1 MSLQP
6 RWYQSEANDA
16 VWKYMA
22 AKSGNPVVVLPTG
35 AGKSLLIALL
45 IRQALEFGGRV
56 IVLAHRKELLQ
67 QNADEI
73 RGLIPGV
80 DVGIYS
86 AGLKSREI
94 HNAVVVAGIQSVF
107 RKAEDLGRRHLILVD
122 EAHLISDLEESMYG
136 QFLAAMK
143 ANEGLRIVGL
153 TATAFRTGT
162 GPICGPERIFQ
173 RVVFEAKTAQ
183 LIAEGFLCPITNKV
197 AEAEVNTD
205 KVGLRGGEFVESEM
219 QAAFDVDEKVQAACA
234 EILDKTQERHS
245 ILVFASGI
253 HHAEQIA
260 ELLPGSAVV
269 TGETLPIERAE
280 TLRRFVA
287 GELRFLVNVDVL
299 STGFNARCV
308 DAIAILRATMSPG
321 LFCQMVGRGLRLHE
335 SKANCIAEGQRV
347 LTDHGLVEIQN
358 ITEAMKIWDGI
369 EFVSHCGIVLRGEM
383 PVISYAG
390 LIATEDHNVWTKEGW
405 KKTGECSIK
414 QIPIAVTGMDRKGI
428 KLSDGYFRDSY
439 SCWREEQA
447 VFNDHVQRVWEKR
460 KEGSGHNKVKNG
472 WMQKVWKKTQLSKA
486 LFRCSKMAADAMY
499 IRKGKVHKPQQ
510 QLMEKLWRAWNN
522 IRIRFSKF
530 NGCLPDEK
538 LFDHTG
544 SGDRPNQQR
553 SRLCAG
559 EYSSCERKSKCEQQ
573 ERQRRNEKNAQ
584 VQNDVSTCELRG
596 QHFSTPTNDHDV
608 CGGNCKIQQKVMQAK
623 RRVWDIVN
631 CGPRNRFTCEGLL
644 VSNCT
649 LLDFGGNIAR
659 HGSIDDE
666 NFGRS
671 EGKGR
676 AGVAAENGRGKRCP
690 SCELD
695 VSPSTVVCPECNFIF
710 PRERELK
717 HDITAD
723 ETSQLTGATPPE
735 EWEVRDVV
743 VRVHTKKDDSEAP
756 QTVRVDY
763 VCNPIKSSKIDNDC
777 KYQCG
782 ATTGTTRTNGPHV
795 ELICDGC
802 GKHQKFVPK
811 SSVEQAGNLATITIP
826 EWTCPGH
833 QGFARLKFLAWWDAR
848 SLCDPPDNAT
858 DAVALINM
866 GVCRRPVRITT
877 KKDGRWHRITECAFE
892 SEKPTEL
899 AQQEETKVYSG
910 IEDDCPF

>member
-1 MSLQP
+1 MLVP
-6 RWYQSEANDA
+6 RWYQSEANAA
-16 VWKYMA
+16 VWEYLGS
-22 AKSGNPVVVLPTG
+22 KSGNCVAVLPTG

-56 IVLAHRKELLQ
+56 VVLAHRKELLQ

-86 AGLKSREI
+86 AGLKKKEI
-94 HNAVVVAGIQSVF
+94 HNAVVVAGIQSVY

-153 TATAFRTGT
+153 TATPFRTGA
-162 GPICGPERIFQ
+162 GPICGPDRIFQ

-269 TGETLPIERAE
+269 TGDTLPIERAE

-299 STGFNARCV
+299 TTGFNARCV

-335 SKANCIAEGQRV
+335 SKANC
-347 LTDHGLVEIQN
+347 L
-358 ITEAMKIWDGI
+358 
-369 EFVSHCGIVLRGEM
+369 
-383 PVISYAG
+383 
-390 LIATEDHNVWTKEGW
+390 
-405 KKTGECSIK
+405 
-414 QIPIAVTGMDRKGI
+414 
-428 KLSDGYFRDSY
+428 
-439 SCWREEQA
+439 
-447 VFNDHVQRVWEKR
+447 
-460 KEGSGHNKVKNG
+460 
-472 WMQKVWKKTQLSKA
+472 
-486 LFRCSKMAADAMY
+486 
-499 IRKGKVHKPQQ
+499 
-510 QLMEKLWRAWNN
+510 
-522 IRIRFSKF
+522 
-530 NGCLPDEK
+530 
-538 LFDHTG
+538 
-544 SGDRPNQQR
+544 
-553 SRLCAG
+553 
-559 EYSSCERKSKCEQQ
+559 
-573 ERQRRNEKNAQ
+573 
-584 VQNDVSTCELRG
+584 
-596 QHFSTPTNDHDV
+596 
-608 CGGNCKIQQKVMQAK
+608 
-623 RRVWDIVN
+623 
-631 CGPRNRFTCEGLL
+631 
-644 VSNCT
+644 

-676 AGVAAENGRGKRCP
+676 AGVAAENGRGKKCP

-695 VSPSTVVCPECNFIF
+695 VSPSTVVCPECNFVF

-717 HDITAD
+717 HDTTAD
-723 ETSQLTGATPPE
+723 ESSQLTGATPPE

-763 VCNPIKSSKIDNDC
+763 VCTKN
-777 KYQCG
+777 
-782 ATTGTTRTNGPHV
+782 GT
-795 ELICDGC
+795 E
-802 GKHQKFVPK
+802 
-811 SSVEQAGNLATITIP
+811 GNLATITIP

-833 QGFARLKFLAWWDAR
+833 QGFARSKFLAWWDAR

-892 SEKPTEL
+892 SEKPTEITT
-899 AQQEETKVYSG
+899 EEVRTFSG
-910 IEDDCPF
+910 VDDDCPF

>member
-1 MSLQP
+1 
-6 RWYQSEANDA
+6 
-16 VWKYMA
+16 VWAYMA

-45 IRQALEFGGRV
+45 IQQAVEFGGRV
-56 IVLAHRKELLQ
+56 VVLAHRKELLQ

-86 AGLKSREI
+86 AGLRSREI
-94 HNAVVVAGIQSVF
+94 HNAVVVAGIQSVY

-153 TATAFRTGT
+153 TATPFRTGA
-162 GPICGPERIFQ
+162 GPICGPDRIFQ

-205 KVGLRGGEFVESEM
+205 KVSLRGGEFVESEM

-234 EILDKTQERHS
+234 EIIEKTQDRHS

-287 GELRFLVNVDVL
+287 EELRFLVNVDVL
-299 STGFNARCV
+299 TTGFNAKCV

-321 LFCQMVGRGLRLHE
+321 LFCQMVGRGLRLHP
-335 SKANCIAEGQRV
+335 SK
-347 LTDHGLVEIQN
+347 
-358 ITEAMKIWDGI
+358 
-369 EFVSHCGIVLRGEM
+369 
-383 PVISYAG
+383 
-390 LIATEDHNVWTKEGW
+390 
-405 KKTGECSIK
+405 
-414 QIPIAVTGMDRKGI
+414 
-428 KLSDGYFRDSY
+428 
-439 SCWREEQA
+439 
-447 VFNDHVQRVWEKR
+447 
-460 KEGSGHNKVKNG
+460 
-472 WMQKVWKKTQLSKA
+472 
-486 LFRCSKMAADAMY
+486 
-499 IRKGKVHKPQQ
+499 
-510 QLMEKLWRAWNN
+510 
-522 IRIRFSKF
+522 
-530 NGCLPDEK
+530 
-538 LFDHTG
+538 
-544 SGDRPNQQR
+544 
-553 SRLCAG
+553 
-559 EYSSCERKSKCEQQ
+559 
-573 ERQRRNEKNAQ
+573 
-584 VQNDVSTCELRG
+584 
-596 QHFSTPTNDHDV
+596 
-608 CGGNCKIQQKVMQAK
+608 
-623 RRVWDIVN
+623 VN
-631 CGPRNRFTCEGLL
+631 CL
-644 VSNCT
+644 

-676 AGVAAENGRGKRCP
+676 AGVAAQNGRGKQCP

-695 VSPSTVVCPECNFIF
+695 VAVASTVCPECNFLF
-710 PRERELK
+710 PRNIEPK
-717 HDITAD
+717 HDTTAD
-723 ETSQLTGATPPE
+723 ESSQLTGAMPPE
-735 EWEVRDVV
+735 EWEVKDVIV
-743 VRVHTKKDDSEAP
+743 KVHTKKDDEEAP

-763 VCNPIKSSKIDNDC
+763 VVSK
-777 KYQCG
+777 
-782 ATTGTTRTNGPHV
+782 TGEV
-795 ELICDGC
+795 
-802 GKHQKFVPK
+802 
-811 SSVEQAGNLATITIP
+811 GNLAQHVIP
-826 EWTCPGH
+826 EWVCPGH
-833 QGFARLKFLAWWDAR
+833 TGFARSKFLAWWDAR
-848 SLCDPPDNAT
+848 SICDPPENAP

-877 KKDGRWHRITECAFE
+877 KKDGRWHRITECFFE

-899 AQQEETKVYSG
+899 AATPESGKVFSG

>member
-1 MSLQP
+1 MLTP
-6 RWYQSEANDA
+6 RWYQSQANAA
-16 VWKYMA
+16 VWEYLGS
-22 AKSGNPVVVLPTG
+22 KSGNCVVVLPTG

-45 IRQALEFGGRV
+45 IQQALEFGGRV
-56 IVLAHRKELLQ
+56 VVLAHRKELLQ

-153 TATAFRTGT
+153 TATPFRTGA
-162 GPICGPERIFQ
+162 GPICGPDRIFQ

-197 AEAEVNTD
+197 ADAEVNTD
-205 KVGLRGGEFVESEM
+205 KVSLRGGEFVESEM

-234 EILDKTQERHS
+234 EIIEKTQDRHS
-245 ILVFASGI
+245 VLVFASGI

-269 TGETLPIERAE
+269 TGDTLPIERAE
-280 TLRRFVA
+280 TLRRFVS

-299 STGFNARCV
+299 TTGFNARCV

-321 LFCQMVGRGLRLHE
+321 LFCQMVGRGLRLHP
-335 SKANCIAEGQRV
+335 SKVN
-347 LTDHGLVEIQN
+347 T
-358 ITEAMKIWDGI
+358 
-369 EFVSHCGIVLRGEM
+369 
-383 PVISYAG
+383 
-390 LIATEDHNVWTKEGW
+390 LI
-405 KKTGECSIK
+405 
-414 QIPIAVTGMDRKGI
+414 
-428 KLSDGYFRDSY
+428 
-439 SCWREEQA
+439 
-447 VFNDHVQRVWEKR
+447 
-460 KEGSGHNKVKNG
+460 
-472 WMQKVWKKTQLSKA
+472 
-486 LFRCSKMAADAMY
+486 
-499 IRKGKVHKPQQ
+499 
-510 QLMEKLWRAWNN
+510 
-522 IRIRFSKF
+522 
-530 NGCLPDEK
+530 
-538 LFDHTG
+538 
-544 SGDRPNQQR
+544 
-553 SRLCAG
+553 
-559 EYSSCERKSKCEQQ
+559 
-573 ERQRRNEKNAQ
+573 
-584 VQNDVSTCELRG
+584 
-596 QHFSTPTNDHDV
+596 
-608 CGGNCKIQQKVMQAK
+608 
-623 RRVWDIVN
+623 
-631 CGPRNRFTCEGLL
+631 
-644 VSNCT
+644 
-649 LLDFGGNIAR
+649 LDFGQNFKRFGP
-659 HGSIDDE
+659 IDDE
-666 NFGRS
+666 SFGRS

-717 HDITAD
+717 HDTTAD
-723 ETSQLTGATPPE
+723 ESSQLTGATPPE
-735 EWEVRDVV
+735 EWDVKDVV
-743 VRVHTKKDDSEAP
+743 VRVHTKKDESEAP

-763 VCNPIKSSKIDNDC
+763 VCTK
-777 KYQCG
+777 
-782 ATTGTTRTNGPHV
+782 NGI
-795 ELICDGC
+795 E
-802 GKHQKFVPK
+802 
-811 SSVEQAGNLATITIP
+811 GNLATITIP

-833 QGFARLKFLAWWDAR
+833 QGFARSKFLAWWDAR

-877 KKDGRWHRITECAFE
+877 KKDGRWHRITECFFE

-899 AQQEETKVYSG
+899 AQQEVRTFSG
-910 IEDDCPF
+910 VDDDCPF

>member
-1 MSLQP
+1 METPMLSP

-16 VWKYMA
+16 VWKYLNE
-22 AKSGNPVVVLPTG
+22 KSGNCVVVLPTG

-45 IRQALEFGGRV
+45 IKQALEFGGRV
-56 IVLAHRKELLQ
+56 VVLAHRKELLQ

-86 AGLKSREI
+86 AGLKKKEI

-107 RKAEDLGRRHLILVD
+107 RKAEDLGRRHLVLVD
-122 EAHLISDLEESMYG
+122 ECHLCSDLEESMYSM
-136 QFLAAMK
+136 FLNAMK
-143 ANEGLRIVGL
+143 QQEGLRIVGL
-153 TATAFRTGT
+153 SATPFRTGT
-162 GPICGPERIFQ
+162 GPICGPDRIFQ
-173 RVVFEAKTAQ
+173 RIVFEAKTAQ

-219 QAAFDVDEKVQAACA
+219 QAAFDVDEKVQAACV
-234 EILDKTQERHS
+234 EILAKCVNRHS
-245 ILVFASGI
+245 VLVFASGI

-299 STGFNARCV
+299 TTGFNARCV

-335 SKANCIAEGQRV
+335 SK
-347 LTDHGLVEIQN
+347 QN
-358 ITEAMKIWDGI
+358 A
-369 EFVSHCGIVLRGEM
+369 F
-383 PVISYAG
+383 
-390 LIATEDHNVWTKEGW
+390 
-405 KKTGECSIK
+405 
-414 QIPIAVTGMDRKGI
+414 
-428 KLSDGYFRDSY
+428 
-439 SCWREEQA
+439 
-447 VFNDHVQRVWEKR
+447 
-460 KEGSGHNKVKNG
+460 
-472 WMQKVWKKTQLSKA
+472 
-486 LFRCSKMAADAMY
+486 
-499 IRKGKVHKPQQ
+499 
-510 QLMEKLWRAWNN
+510 
-522 IRIRFSKF
+522 
-530 NGCLPDEK
+530 
-538 LFDHTG
+538 
-544 SGDRPNQQR
+544 
-553 SRLCAG
+553 
-559 EYSSCERKSKCEQQ
+559 
-573 ERQRRNEKNAQ
+573 
-584 VQNDVSTCELRG
+584 
-596 QHFSTPTNDHDV
+596 
-608 CGGNCKIQQKVMQAK
+608 
-623 RRVWDIVN
+623 
-631 CGPRNRFTCEGLL
+631 
-644 VSNCT
+644 

-666 NFGRS
+666 DFGRS

-676 AGVAAENGRGKRCP
+676 AGVAAENGRGKKCP

-735 EWEVRDVV
+735 EWEVRDVI
-743 VRVHTKKDDSEAP
+743 VRVHTKKDDDEAP

-763 VCNPIKSSKIDNDC
+763 VCAKE
-777 KYQCG
+777 G
-782 ATTGTTRTNGPHV
+782 A
-795 ELICDGC
+795 
-802 GKHQKFVPK
+802 
-811 SSVEQAGNLATITIP
+811 SGNLTTITIP

-848 SLCDPPDNAT
+848 SICDPPDNAT
-858 DAVALINM
+858 DAVLLINM

-892 SEKPTEL
+892 LEKPTSL
-899 AQQEETKVYSG
+899 AQQEEAKVCSG
-910 IEDDCPF
+910 IEDDLPF

>member
-1 MSLQP
+1 MLTP
-6 RWYQSEANDA
+6 RWYQSQANAA
-16 VWKYMA
+16 VWGYLGS
-22 AKSGNPVVVLPTG
+22 KSGNCVAVLPTG

-45 IRQALEFGGRV
+45 IQQALEFGGRV
-56 IVLAHRKELLQ
+56 VVLAHRKELLQ

-86 AGLKSREI
+86 AGLKKREI
-94 HNAVVVAGIQSVF
+94 TNAVVVAGIQSVF

-153 TATAFRTGT
+153 TATPFRTGA
-162 GPICGPERIFQ
+162 GPICGPDRIFQ

-205 KVGLRGGEFVESEM
+205 KIGLRGGEFVESEM
-219 QAAFDVDEKVQAACA
+219 QAAFDVDEKVHAACS
-234 EILDKTQERHS
+234 EILNKTQGRHS
-245 ILVFASGI
+245 VLVFASGV

-299 STGFNARCV
+299 TTGFNARCV

-321 LFCQMVGRGLRLHE
+321 LFCQMVGRGLRLHD
-335 SKANCIAEGQRV
+335 SKANC
-347 LTDHGLVEIQN
+347 L
-358 ITEAMKIWDGI
+358 
-369 EFVSHCGIVLRGEM
+369 
-383 PVISYAG
+383 
-390 LIATEDHNVWTKEGW
+390 
-405 KKTGECSIK
+405 
-414 QIPIAVTGMDRKGI
+414 
-428 KLSDGYFRDSY
+428 
-439 SCWREEQA
+439 
-447 VFNDHVQRVWEKR
+447 
-460 KEGSGHNKVKNG
+460 
-472 WMQKVWKKTQLSKA
+472 
-486 LFRCSKMAADAMY
+486 
-499 IRKGKVHKPQQ
+499 
-510 QLMEKLWRAWNN
+510 
-522 IRIRFSKF
+522 
-530 NGCLPDEK
+530 
-538 LFDHTG
+538 
-544 SGDRPNQQR
+544 
-553 SRLCAG
+553 
-559 EYSSCERKSKCEQQ
+559 
-573 ERQRRNEKNAQ
+573 
-584 VQNDVSTCELRG
+584 
-596 QHFSTPTNDHDV
+596 
-608 CGGNCKIQQKVMQAK
+608 
-623 RRVWDIVN
+623 
-631 CGPRNRFTCEGLL
+631 
-644 VSNCT
+644 

-676 AGVAAENGRGKRCP
+676 AGVAAENGRGKKCP

-723 ETSQLTGATPPE
+723 ESSQLTGATPPE

-763 VCNPIKSSKIDNDC
+763 VCTKN
-777 KYQCG
+777 
-782 ATTGTTRTNGPHV
+782 GT
-795 ELICDGC
+795 E
-802 GKHQKFVPK
+802 
-811 SSVEQAGNLATITIP
+811 GNLATITIP

-833 QGFARLKFLAWWDAR
+833 QGFARSKFLAWWDAR

-892 SEKPTEL
+892 SEKPTEITT
-899 AQQEETKVYSG
+899 EEVRTFSG
-910 IEDDCPF
+910 VDDDCPF

>member
-1 MSLQP
+1 MLTP
-6 RWYQSEANDA
+6 RWYQSQANAA
-16 VWKYMA
+16 VWEYLGS
-22 AKSGNPVVVLPTG
+22 KSGNCVAVLPTG

-45 IRQALEFGGRV
+45 IQQALEFGGRV
-56 IVLAHRKELLQ
+56 VVLAHRKELLQ

-94 HNAVVVAGIQSVF
+94 NNAVVVAGIQSVY

-136 QFLAAMK
+136 QFLSAMK

-162 GPICGPERIFQ
+162 GPICGPDRIFQ
-173 RVVFEAKTAQ
+173 RIVFEAKTAQ

-205 KVGLRGGEFVESEM
+205 KVSLRGGEFVESEM

-234 EILDKTQERHS
+234 EIIEKTQDRHS

-299 STGFNARCV
+299 TTGFNARCV

-335 SKANCIAEGQRV
+335 S
-347 LTDHGLVEIQN
+347 
-358 ITEAMKIWDGI
+358 
-369 EFVSHCGIVLRGEM
+369 
-383 PVISYAG
+383 
-390 LIATEDHNVWTKEGW
+390 
-405 KKTGECSIK
+405 
-414 QIPIAVTGMDRKGI
+414 
-428 KLSDGYFRDSY
+428 
-439 SCWREEQA
+439 
-447 VFNDHVQRVWEKR
+447 
-460 KEGSGHNKVKNG
+460 
-472 WMQKVWKKTQLSKA
+472 
-486 LFRCSKMAADAMY
+486 
-499 IRKGKVHKPQQ
+499 
-510 QLMEKLWRAWNN
+510 
-522 IRIRFSKF
+522 
-530 NGCLPDEK
+530 
-538 LFDHTG
+538 
-544 SGDRPNQQR
+544 
-553 SRLCAG
+553 
-559 EYSSCERKSKCEQQ
+559 
-573 ERQRRNEKNAQ
+573 
-584 VQNDVSTCELRG
+584 
-596 QHFSTPTNDHDV
+596 
-608 CGGNCKIQQKVMQAK
+608 
-623 RRVWDIVN
+623 
-631 CGPRNRFTCEGLL
+631 

-666 NFGRS
+666 SFGRS

-735 EWEVRDVV
+735 EWEVRDVI
-743 VRVHTKKDDSEAP
+743 VRVHTKKDDDEAP

-763 VCNPIKSSKIDNDC
+763 VCAKE
-777 KYQCG
+777 G
-782 ATTGTTRTNGPHV
+782 A
-795 ELICDGC
+795 
-802 GKHQKFVPK
+802 
-811 SSVEQAGNLATITIP
+811 SGNLTTITIP

-848 SLCDPPDNAT
+848 SICDPPDNAA

-899 AQQEETKVYSG
+899 AQQEETKVFSG
-910 IEDDCPF
+910 IDDDLPF

>member
-16 VWKYMA
+16 VWKYLNE
-22 AKSGNPVVVLPTG
+22 KSGNCVVVLPTG

-45 IRQALEFGGRV
+45 IQQALEFGGRV
-56 IVLAHRKELLQ
+56 VVLAHRKELLQ

-94 HNAVVVAGIQSVF
+94 HNAVVVAGIQSVY
-107 RKAEDLGRRHLILVD
+107 RKAEDLGRRHLVIVD

-136 QFLAAMK
+136 QFLSAMK

-153 TATAFRTGT
+153 TATPFRTGA
-162 GPICGPERIFQ
+162 GPICGPDRIFQ

-234 EILDKTQERHS
+234 EIIEKTQDRHS

-299 STGFNARCV
+299 TTGFNAKCV

-335 SKANCIAEGQRV
+335 SK
-347 LTDHGLVEIQN
+347 T
-358 ITEAMKIWDGI
+358 
-369 EFVSHCGIVLRGEM
+369 
-383 PVISYAG
+383 
-390 LIATEDHNVWTKEGW
+390 
-405 KKTGECSIK
+405 
-414 QIPIAVTGMDRKGI
+414 
-428 KLSDGYFRDSY
+428 
-439 SCWREEQA
+439 
-447 VFNDHVQRVWEKR
+447 
-460 KEGSGHNKVKNG
+460 
-472 WMQKVWKKTQLSKA
+472 
-486 LFRCSKMAADAMY
+486 
-499 IRKGKVHKPQQ
+499 
-510 QLMEKLWRAWNN
+510 
-522 IRIRFSKF
+522 
-530 NGCLPDEK
+530 
-538 LFDHTG
+538 
-544 SGDRPNQQR
+544 
-553 SRLCAG
+553 
-559 EYSSCERKSKCEQQ
+559 
-573 ERQRRNEKNAQ
+573 
-584 VQNDVSTCELRG
+584 
-596 QHFSTPTNDHDV
+596 
-608 CGGNCKIQQKVMQAK
+608 
-623 RRVWDIVN
+623 
-631 CGPRNRFTCEGLL
+631 
-644 VSNCT
+644 NCT
-649 LLDFGGNIAR
+649 LLLDFGGNIAR

-763 VCNPIKSSKIDNDC
+763 VCAKE
-777 KYQCG
+777 G
-782 ATTGTTRTNGPHV
+782 A
-795 ELICDGC
+795 
-802 GKHQKFVPK
+802 
-811 SSVEQAGNLATITIP
+811 SGNLTTITIP

-833 QGFARLKFLAWWDAR
+833 HGFARLKFLAWWDAR

-858 DAVALINM
+858 DAVLLINM

-910 IEDDCPF
+910 IEDDLPF

>member
-1 MSLQP
+1 VSLQP

-16 VWKYMA
+16 VWKYLNE
-22 AKSGNPVVVLPTG
+22 KSGNCVVVLPTG

-45 IRQALEFGGRV
+45 IKQALEFGGRV
-56 IVLAHRKELLQ
+56 VVLAHRKELLQ

-107 RKAEDLGRRHLILVD
+107 RKAEDLGRRHLVLVD
-122 EAHLISDLEESMYG
+122 ECHLCSDLEESMYSM
-136 QFLAAMK
+136 FLNAMK
-143 ANEGLRIVGL
+143 QQEGLRIVGL
-153 TATAFRTGT
+153 SATPFRTGT
-162 GPICGPERIFQ
+162 GPICGPDRIFQ
-173 RVVFEAKTAQ
+173 RIVFEAKTAQ

-205 KVGLRGGEFVESEM
+205 KVSLRGGEFVESEM

-234 EILDKTQERHS
+234 EILAKCVNRHS
-245 ILVFASGI
+245 VLVFASGI

-299 STGFNARCV
+299 TTGFNARCV

-335 SKANCIAEGQRV
+335 SK
-347 LTDHGLVEIQN
+347 QN
-358 ITEAMKIWDGI
+358 T
-369 EFVSHCGIVLRGEM
+369 L
-383 PVISYAG
+383 
-390 LIATEDHNVWTKEGW
+390 
-405 KKTGECSIK
+405 
-414 QIPIAVTGMDRKGI
+414 
-428 KLSDGYFRDSY
+428 
-439 SCWREEQA
+439 
-447 VFNDHVQRVWEKR
+447 
-460 KEGSGHNKVKNG
+460 
-472 WMQKVWKKTQLSKA
+472 
-486 LFRCSKMAADAMY
+486 
-499 IRKGKVHKPQQ
+499 
-510 QLMEKLWRAWNN
+510 
-522 IRIRFSKF
+522 
-530 NGCLPDEK
+530 
-538 LFDHTG
+538 
-544 SGDRPNQQR
+544 
-553 SRLCAG
+553 
-559 EYSSCERKSKCEQQ
+559 
-573 ERQRRNEKNAQ
+573 
-584 VQNDVSTCELRG
+584 
-596 QHFSTPTNDHDV
+596 
-608 CGGNCKIQQKVMQAK
+608 
-623 RRVWDIVN
+623 
-631 CGPRNRFTCEGLL
+631 
-644 VSNCT
+644 

-666 NFGRS
+666 SFGRS

-717 HDITAD
+717 HDTTAD
-723 ETSQLTGATPPE
+723 ESSQLTGATPPE

-763 VCNPIKSSKIDNDC
+763 VCAKE
-777 KYQCG
+777 G
-782 ATTGTTRTNGPHV
+782 A
-795 ELICDGC
+795 
-802 GKHQKFVPK
+802 
-811 SSVEQAGNLATITIP
+811 SGNLTTITIP

-848 SLCDPPDNAT
+848 SICDPPDNAT
-858 DAVALINM
+858 DAVLLINM

>member
-1 MSLQP
+1 VSLQP

-16 VWKYMA
+16 VWKYLNE
-22 AKSGNPVVVLPTG
+22 KSGNCVVVLPTG

-45 IRQALEFGGRV
+45 IQQALEFGGRV
-56 IVLAHRKELLQ
+56 VVLAHRKELLQ

-136 QFLAAMK
+136 QFLSAMK

-153 TATAFRTGT
+153 TATPFRTGA

-234 EILDKTQERHS
+234 EIIEKTQDRHS

-299 STGFNARCV
+299 TTGFNAKCV

-335 SKANCIAEGQRV
+335 SK
-347 LTDHGLVEIQN
+347 QN
-358 ITEAMKIWDGI
+358 T
-369 EFVSHCGIVLRGEM
+369 L
-383 PVISYAG
+383 
-390 LIATEDHNVWTKEGW
+390 
-405 KKTGECSIK
+405 
-414 QIPIAVTGMDRKGI
+414 
-428 KLSDGYFRDSY
+428 
-439 SCWREEQA
+439 
-447 VFNDHVQRVWEKR
+447 
-460 KEGSGHNKVKNG
+460 
-472 WMQKVWKKTQLSKA
+472 
-486 LFRCSKMAADAMY
+486 
-499 IRKGKVHKPQQ
+499 
-510 QLMEKLWRAWNN
+510 
-522 IRIRFSKF
+522 
-530 NGCLPDEK
+530 
-538 LFDHTG
+538 
-544 SGDRPNQQR
+544 
-553 SRLCAG
+553 
-559 EYSSCERKSKCEQQ
+559 
-573 ERQRRNEKNAQ
+573 
-584 VQNDVSTCELRG
+584 
-596 QHFSTPTNDHDV
+596 
-608 CGGNCKIQQKVMQAK
+608 
-623 RRVWDIVN
+623 
-631 CGPRNRFTCEGLL
+631 
-644 VSNCT
+644 

-666 NFGRS
+666 SFGRS

-763 VCNPIKSSKIDNDC
+763 VCTK
-777 KYQCG
+777 
-782 ATTGTTRTNGPHV
+782 NGI
-795 ELICDGC
+795 E
-802 GKHQKFVPK
+802 
-811 SSVEQAGNLATITIP
+811 GNLATITIP

-833 QGFARLKFLAWWDAR
+833 QGFARSKFLAWWDAR
-848 SLCDPPDNAT
+848 SLCDPPDNAA

-899 AQQEETKVYSG
+899 QAEEETRVFSG
-910 IEDDCPF
+910 VEDDCPF

>member
-1 MSLQP
+1 MLTP
-6 RWYQSEANDA
+6 RWYQSQANAA
-16 VWKYMA
+16 VWGYLGS
-22 AKSGNPVVVLPTG
+22 KSGNCVAVLPTG

-45 IRQALEFGGRV
+45 IQQALEFGGRV
-56 IVLAHRKELLQ
+56 VVLAHRKELLQ

-86 AGLKSREI
+86 AGLKKREI
-94 HNAVVVAGIQSVF
+94 TNAVVVAGIQSVF

-153 TATAFRTGT
+153 TATPFRTGA
-162 GPICGPERIFQ
+162 GPICGPDRIFQ

-205 KVGLRGGEFVESEM
+205 KIGLRGGEFVESEM
-219 QAAFDVDEKVQAACA
+219 QAAFDVDEKVHAACS
-234 EILDKTQERHS
+234 EILNKTQGRHS
-245 ILVFASGI
+245 VLVFASGV

-299 STGFNARCV
+299 TTGFNARCV

-335 SKANCIAEGQRV
+335 SKANC
-347 LTDHGLVEIQN
+347 L
-358 ITEAMKIWDGI
+358 
-369 EFVSHCGIVLRGEM
+369 
-383 PVISYAG
+383 
-390 LIATEDHNVWTKEGW
+390 
-405 KKTGECSIK
+405 
-414 QIPIAVTGMDRKGI
+414 
-428 KLSDGYFRDSY
+428 
-439 SCWREEQA
+439 
-447 VFNDHVQRVWEKR
+447 
-460 KEGSGHNKVKNG
+460 
-472 WMQKVWKKTQLSKA
+472 
-486 LFRCSKMAADAMY
+486 
-499 IRKGKVHKPQQ
+499 
-510 QLMEKLWRAWNN
+510 
-522 IRIRFSKF
+522 
-530 NGCLPDEK
+530 
-538 LFDHTG
+538 
-544 SGDRPNQQR
+544 
-553 SRLCAG
+553 
-559 EYSSCERKSKCEQQ
+559 
-573 ERQRRNEKNAQ
+573 
-584 VQNDVSTCELRG
+584 
-596 QHFSTPTNDHDV
+596 
-608 CGGNCKIQQKVMQAK
+608 
-623 RRVWDIVN
+623 
-631 CGPRNRFTCEGLL
+631 
-644 VSNCT
+644 

-723 ETSQLTGATPPE
+723 ESSQLTGATPPE

-763 VCNPIKSSKIDNDC
+763 VCTKN
-777 KYQCG
+777 
-782 ATTGTTRTNGPHV
+782 GT
-795 ELICDGC
+795 E
-802 GKHQKFVPK
+802 
-811 SSVEQAGNLATITIP
+811 GNLATITIP

-833 QGFARLKFLAWWDAR
+833 QGFARSKFLAWWDAR

-892 SEKPTEL
+892 SEKPTEITT
-899 AQQEETKVYSG
+899 EEVRTFSG
-910 IEDDCPF
+910 VDDDCPF

>member
-1 MSLQP
+1 MLAP
-6 RWYQSEANDA
+6 RWYQSQANAA
-16 VWKYMA
+16 VWEYLGS
-22 AKSGNPVVVLPTG
+22 KSGNCVAVLPTG

-45 IRQALEFGGRV
+45 IQQALEFGGRV
-56 IVLAHRKELLQ
+56 VVLAHRKELLQ

-94 HNAVVVAGIQSVF
+94 HNAVVVAGIQSVY

-153 TATAFRTGT
+153 TATPFRTGA
-162 GPICGPERIFQ
+162 GPICGPDRIFQ

-234 EILDKTQERHS
+234 EILEKTQDRHS

-299 STGFNARCV
+299 TTGFNAKCV

-321 LFCQMVGRGLRLHE
+321 LFCQMVGRGLRLHP
-335 SKANCIAEGQRV
+335 SKVN
-347 LTDHGLVEIQN
+347 T
-358 ITEAMKIWDGI
+358 
-369 EFVSHCGIVLRGEM
+369 
-383 PVISYAG
+383 
-390 LIATEDHNVWTKEGW
+390 LI
-405 KKTGECSIK
+405 
-414 QIPIAVTGMDRKGI
+414 
-428 KLSDGYFRDSY
+428 
-439 SCWREEQA
+439 
-447 VFNDHVQRVWEKR
+447 
-460 KEGSGHNKVKNG
+460 
-472 WMQKVWKKTQLSKA
+472 
-486 LFRCSKMAADAMY
+486 
-499 IRKGKVHKPQQ
+499 
-510 QLMEKLWRAWNN
+510 
-522 IRIRFSKF
+522 
-530 NGCLPDEK
+530 
-538 LFDHTG
+538 
-544 SGDRPNQQR
+544 
-553 SRLCAG
+553 
-559 EYSSCERKSKCEQQ
+559 
-573 ERQRRNEKNAQ
+573 
-584 VQNDVSTCELRG
+584 
-596 QHFSTPTNDHDV
+596 
-608 CGGNCKIQQKVMQAK
+608 
-623 RRVWDIVN
+623 
-631 CGPRNRFTCEGLL
+631 
-644 VSNCT
+644 
-649 LLDFGGNIAR
+649 LDFGQNFKRFGP
-659 HGSIDDE
+659 IDDE

-763 VCNPIKSSKIDNDC
+763 VC
-777 KYQCG
+777 
-782 ATTGTTRTNGPHV
+782 
-795 ELICDGC
+795 
-802 GKHQKFVPK
+802 GKAGVK
-811 SSVEQAGNLATITIP
+811 GNLTTITIP
-826 EWTCPGH
+826 EWICPGH
-833 QGFARLKFLAWWDAR
+833 PSGNFARLKFLAWWDAR

-858 DAVALINM
+858 DAVLLINM

-910 IEDDCPF
+910 IEDDLPF

>member
-1 MSLQP
+1 MLSP
-6 RWYQSEANDA
+6 RWYQSQANEA
-16 VWKYMA
+16 VWKYLNE
-22 AKSGNPVVVLPTG
+22 KSGNCVAVLPTG

-56 IVLAHRKELLQ
+56 VVLAHRKELLQ

-107 RKAEDLGRRHLILVD
+107 RKAEDLGRRHLVIVD

-153 TATAFRTGT
+153 TATPFRTGA
-162 GPICGPERIFQ
+162 GPICGPDRQFQ
-173 RVVFEAKTAQ
+173 RIVFEAKTAQ
-183 LIAEGFLCPITNKV
+183 LIAECFLCPITNKPSDLKID
-197 AEAEVNTD
+197 TD

-219 QAAFDVDEKVQAACA
+219 QAAFDVDEKVEAACR
-234 EILDKTQERHS
+234 EILDKTQNRHS
-245 ILVFASGI
+245 VLIFASGI

-260 ELLPGSAVV
+260 ETINAMLWGTPGEHAAVV

-299 STGFNARCV
+299 TTGFNAKCV

-321 LFCQMVGRGLRLHE
+321 LFCQMVGRGLRLHD
-335 SKANCIAEGQRV
+335 SKTNC
-347 LTDHGLVEIQN
+347 L
-358 ITEAMKIWDGI
+358 
-369 EFVSHCGIVLRGEM
+369 
-383 PVISYAG
+383 
-390 LIATEDHNVWTKEGW
+390 
-405 KKTGECSIK
+405 
-414 QIPIAVTGMDRKGI
+414 
-428 KLSDGYFRDSY
+428 
-439 SCWREEQA
+439 
-447 VFNDHVQRVWEKR
+447 
-460 KEGSGHNKVKNG
+460 
-472 WMQKVWKKTQLSKA
+472 
-486 LFRCSKMAADAMY
+486 
-499 IRKGKVHKPQQ
+499 
-510 QLMEKLWRAWNN
+510 
-522 IRIRFSKF
+522 
-530 NGCLPDEK
+530 
-538 LFDHTG
+538 
-544 SGDRPNQQR
+544 
-553 SRLCAG
+553 
-559 EYSSCERKSKCEQQ
+559 
-573 ERQRRNEKNAQ
+573 
-584 VQNDVSTCELRG
+584 
-596 QHFSTPTNDHDV
+596 
-608 CGGNCKIQQKVMQAK
+608 
-623 RRVWDIVN
+623 
-631 CGPRNRFTCEGLL
+631 
-644 VSNCT
+644 

-676 AGVAAENGRGKRCP
+676 AGVAAENGRGKKCP

-695 VSPSTVVCPECNFIF
+695 VSPATVVCPECNFIF
-710 PRERELK
+710 PREKEVK
-717 HDITAD
+717 HDAIAD
-723 ETSQLTGATPPE
+723 TDSQLTGSMPPE
-735 EWEVRDVV
+735 EWQVKDVV
-743 VRVHTKKDDSEAP
+743 VRVHTKKDDGEAP

-763 VCNPIKSSKIDNDC
+763 VCQK
-777 KYQCG
+777 
-782 ATTGTTRTNGPHV
+782 TG
-795 ELICDGC
+795 E
-802 GKHQKFVPK
+802 
-811 SSVEQAGNLATITIP
+811 SGNLATITIP

-848 SLCDPPDNAT
+848 SLCEPPDNAT

-877 KKDGRWHRITECAFE
+877 KKDGRWHRITECFFE

-899 AQQEETKVYSG
+899 AATPESGKVFSG